1 MKRIEIDGYEIIIGL
16 STETWTLNSTFNGY
30 FIYHLDTQNI
40 KIYYDGT
47 LYDYD
52 DIVKVI
58 VNSALPAGTNIIGKM
73 GIDQTTDGTTN
84 KVQARN
90 ATHDNFN
97 ANANLQVNNADNAA
111 GNPAFVQVTGSL
123 FEEEPGS
130 AVPTKAVFIGGKY
143 SEVDPVHDDGD
154 LVPLRVNNKGEVFV
168 NLATVLSAALDSI
181 DVAKM
186 SKGPVTIAHNAIT
199 ATTTSNEID
208 CTGYNAVLIDVDIT
222 GGANNWTFILQGC
235 TVSGNFKNWYEQ
247 ANTGA
252 MALMSYQTNASS
264 GWIWKGVPDF
274 IKIRAVEDVD
284 GSTVTVRV
292 QPLNV

>member
-73 GIDQTTDGTTN
+73 GIDQTIDGTTN

-97 ANANLQVNNADNAA
+97 ANANLQVNNADMSAS
-111 GNPAFVQVTGSL
+111 NPGFMSLTGSIL
-123 FEEEPGS
+123 KDETSLVVTLNTDFWGTDIIATKTENSTLMIMTS
-130 AVPTKAVFIGGKY
+130 ASG
-143 SEVDPVHDDGD
+143 
-154 LVPLRVNNKGEVFV
+154 
-168 NLATVLSAALDSI
+168 VLSL
-181 DVAKM
+181 
-186 SKGPVTIAHNAIT
+186 
-199 ATTTSNEID
+199 
-208 CTGYNAVLIDVDIT
+208 
-222 GGANNWTFILQGC
+222 
-235 TVSGNFKNWYEQ
+235 
-247 ANTGA
+247 
-252 MALMSYQTNASS
+252 
-264 GWIWKGVPDF
+264 
-274 IKIRAVEDVD
+274 DVD
-284 GSTVTVRV
+284 GALGSMNGGTALDANKWYAFEVLMLKDSTYNLQLSVSATAQVKWAGGM
-292 QPLNV
+292 